1 MAEAVP
7 PVTTRDL
14 YLALRDRLALDWVAG
29 EGGAGRSL
37 GDVEDARTFAGPL
50 NFIHPNRIQV
60 VGRAEADYLET
71 MPADGRREAVSQLFE
86 IEPAAVVL
94 ADGVGPDALLLAQAE
109 GSGTPLLRTPLPIGE
124 LLEHLQYYSSI
135 ALAERV
141 TLHGVFLEVLGMG
154 VLITG
159 DAAVGKSEL
168 ALELVSRGS
177 RLIADDAAQFS
188 RIAPD
193 IISGTCPPVLQD
205 FLEVRGLG
213 IVNIR
218 AMFGDSAIKR
228 NKYLRLI
235 VRLRRMT
242 DEELA
247 TVDRLSG
254 CHNTRLV
261 LGLEVPEVTIP
272 VAPGRN
278 MGILVETAVRNH
290 MLKLKGYDAST
301 AFIESQRDAV
311 VGDLGDED

>member
-1 MAEAVP
+1 MEQS
-7 PVTTRDL
+7 VTTRDL
-14 YLALRDRLALDWVAG
+14 YNALRDRLALEWLAG
-29 EGGAGRSL
+29 EAGGHRSL
-37 GDVEDARTFAGPL
+37 GDVQDGPTLAGPL

-60 VGRAEADYLET
+60 IGRAEAEFLVG
-71 MPADGRREAVSQLFE
+71 MPGDGRREAVLRLFE

-94 ADGVGPDALLLAQAE
+94 ADGVEPDGLVVTQAAE
-109 GSGTPLLRTPLPIGE
+109 TSTPLLRTPFPIGE

-135 ALAERV
+135 ALAQRI

-168 ALELVSRGS
+168 ALELISRGN
-177 RLIADDAAQFS
+177 RLIADDAAMFS

-242 DEELA
+242 DAELA
-247 TVDRLSG
+247 NVDRLSG
-254 CHNTRLV
+254 CHDNRLV
-261 LGLEVPEVTIP
+261 LGLHVPEVTIP

-278 MGILVETAVRNH
+278 MAILVETAVRNH
-290 MLKLKGYDAST
+290 MLKLKGYDASK
-301 AFIESQRDAV
+301 AFIETQREAV
-311 VGDLGDED
+311 IGDLGDED

>member
-1 MAEAVP
+1 MDP
-7 PVTTRDL
+7 TVTTRDL
-14 YLALRDRLALDWVAG
+14 YHALRDRLALEWIAG
-29 EGGAGRSL
+29 EAGGGRGL
-37 GDVEDARTFAGPL
+37 GDVEDARTLAGPL
-50 NFIHPNRIQV
+50 NYIHPNRIQV
-60 VGRAEADYLET
+60 IGRAEADYLEE
-71 MPADGRREAVSQLFE
+71 MPPEARREALLRLFE
-86 IEPAAVVL
+86 IEPSAVVL

-109 GSGTPLLRTPLPIGE
+109 GTSTPLLRTPFPISE

-168 ALELVSRGS
+168 ALELISRGN

-242 DEELA
+242 DDELA
-247 TVDRLSG
+247 MVDRLSG
-254 CHNTRLV
+254 CHDSRLV
-261 LGLEVPEVTIP
+261 LGLQVPEVTIP

-278 MGILVETAVRNH
+278 MAILVETAVRNH
-290 MLKLKGYDAST
+290 MLKLKGYDASA
-301 AFIESQRDAV
+301 AFIESQREAV
-311 VGDLGDED
+311 IGDLGDED

>member
-1 MAEAVP
+1 MEQS
-7 PVTTRDL
+7 VTTRDL
-14 YLALRDRLALDWVAG
+14 YSALRDRLALEWVAG
-29 EGGAGRSL
+29 EAGGHRSL
-37 GDVEDARTFAGPL
+37 GDVQDGPTLAGPL

-60 VGRAEADYLET
+60 IGRAEADFLDT
-71 MPADGRREAVSQLFE
+71 MPADGRREAVLRLFE
-86 IEPAAVVL
+86 IGPAAVVL
-94 ADGVGPDALLLAQAE
+94 ADGVGPDALLLTQAAE
-109 GSGTPLLRTPLPIGE
+109 TATPLLRTPFPIGE

-135 ALAERV
+135 ALAERI

-168 ALELVSRGS
+168 ALELISRGN
-177 RLIADDAAQFS
+177 RLIADDAAMFS

-242 DEELA
+242 DAELA

-254 CHNTRLV
+254 CHDTRLV
-261 LGLEVPEVTIP
+261 LGLQVPEVTIP

-278 MGILVETAVRNH
+278 MAILVETAVRNH
-290 MLKLKGYDAST
+290 MLKLKGYDASS
-301 AFIESQRDAV
+301 AFIETQREAV
-311 VGDLGDED
+311 IGDLGDED

>member
-1 MAEAVP
+1 MEQS
-7 PVTTRDL
+7 VTTRDL
-14 YLALRDRLALDWVAG
+14 YSALRDRLALEWVAG
-29 EGGAGRSL
+29 EAGGHRSL
-37 GDVEDARTFAGPL
+37 GSVEDGPTLAGPL

-60 VGRAEADYLET
+60 VGRAEADFLDG
-71 MPADGRREAVSQLFE
+71 MPADGRREAVLRLFE
-86 IEPAAVVL
+86 IGPAAVVL
-94 ADGVGPDALLLAQAE
+94 ADGVGPDALLMAQAE
-109 GSGTPLLRTPLPIGE
+109 ATSTPLLRTPFPIGE

-135 ALAERV
+135 ALAERI

-168 ALELVSRGS
+168 ALELISRGN
-177 RLIADDAAQFS
+177 RLIADDAAMFS

-235 VRLRRMT
+235 VRLKRMT

-254 CHNTRLV
+254 CHDNRPV
-261 LGLEVPEVTIP
+261 LGLQVPEVTIP

-278 MGILVETAVRNH
+278 MAILVETAVRNH

-301 AFIESQRDAV
+301 AFIETQREAV
-311 VGDLGDED
+311 IGDLGDED

>member
-1 MAEAVP
+1 V
-7 PVTTRDL
+7 
-14 YLALRDRLALDWVAG
+14 
-29 EGGAGRSL
+29 
-37 GDVEDARTFAGPL
+37 
-50 NFIHPNRIQV
+50 I
-60 VGRAEADYLET
+60 GRAEAEFLEA
-71 MPADGRREAVSQLFE
+71 MPADARREAVLRLFE

-94 ADGVGPDALLLAQAE
+94 ADGVGPDALLMAQAA
-109 GSGTPLLRTPLPIGE
+109 GTSTPLLRTPFPIGE

-135 ALAERV
+135 ALAERI

-168 ALELVSRGS
+168 ALELISRGN
-177 RLIADDAAQFS
+177 RLIADDAAMFS

-235 VRLRRMT
+235 VRLKRMT
-242 DEELA
+242 DDELA

-254 CHNTRLV
+254 CHDNRLV
-261 LGLEVPEVTIP
+261 LGLQVPEVTIP

-278 MGILVETAVRNH
+278 MAILVETAVRNH

-301 AFIESQRDAV
+301 AFIETQREAV
-311 VGDLGDED
+311 IGDLGDED